1 MFLVLI
7 PFTMF
12 LPFDRKRYFE
22 ADTLPHS
29 KLRKKKKKK
38 KKPVDNTASRSLPVT
53 SVEIKTFCYPR
64 NARDT
69 LCSDEHLRNSS
80 NLSTAASCS
89 KKNSAFLDCFLVN
102 EIGIDNYAFER
113 VHFLLFFPQDN
124 HEAVWLM
131 IDK

>member
-7 PFTMF
+7 PVTMF
-12 LPFDRKRYFE
+12 LPFDRKRHFE

-29 KLRKKKKKK
+29 KVQKKK
-38 KKPVDNTASRSLPVT
+38 KKPVGNTASRSLPVT

-89 KKNSAFLDCFLVN
+89 KKNSAFLGCFLVN

>member
-7 PFTMF
+7 PVTMF
-12 LPFDRKRYFE
+12 LPFDRKRHFE

-29 KLRKKKKKK
+29 KVQKKKKQQ
-38 KKPVDNTASRSLPVT
+38 PVGNTASRSLPVT

-69 LCSDEHLRNSS
+69 PCSDEHLRDSL

-89 KKNSAFLDCFLVN
+89 KKFGFSRQLPR
-102 EIGIDNYAFER
+102 E
-113 VHFLLFFPQDN
+113 
-124 HEAVWLM
+124 
-131 IDK
+131 